1 MWKYGCE
8 CYKNLSEDEKQNL
21 WVLENIV
28 EWDKT
33 LYNYKKYK
41 KQIIFKLDIFDLKIW
56 VSEKNVWFEWKKK
69 LLRELFQSSFF

>member
-1 MWKYGCE
+1 MVVNVTKIFQKMRNKTCE
-8 CYKNLSEDEKQNL
+8 YRKN
-21 WVLENIV
+21 IA

-56 VSEKNVWFEWKKK
+56 VSEKNVWFEWKKTTFE
-69 LLRELFQSSFF
+69 RTFSE